1 MNTLISL
8 ASVSAAAALLLAAC
22 GGPAAF
28 ERPAMDIPDGT
39 ARSSPVGKNW
49 WFVFHDGALNRLEE
63 KAVEHNRDLVRASAL
78 VDRAAAMAAETGA
91 SLMPQAGF
99 QAEGKRQELSEGE
112 RYMNNLP
119 DRARDLWGMS
129 GVLSYEVDLW
139 GRLSCLLYTSPSPRD

>member
-112 RYMNNLP
+112 R
-119 DRARDLWGMS
+119 
-129 GVLSYEVDLW
+129 
-139 GRLSCLLYTSPSPRD
+139 